1 MNSRRFVEC
10 RTVASSVVGPV
21 AYYVRLS
28 NRIAVGFVQSVMNQ
42 SSTRRFVTPFIL
54 TLLASTWLLA
64 QNAEQNAADA
74 ERVIKALE
82 IRAGSVVGEI
92 GAGDGAL
99 TIAVAKAVGAT
110 GRVFSNEFNKDR
122 LADVVRAAAK
132 AGLGNVTAIEGR
144 EAETN
149 LPDRCCDAIFMRNVY
164 HHFGDPGAM
173 NASLFTSLKA
183 GGSLAV
189 LDFGPPPGA
198 ESATPSG
205 RSQDGHHGVT
215 PATVERELKA
225 AGFEIVSASE
235 WPLRAFMVVAR
246 RPVVECPELA
256 RNQTEISPPKP

>member
-1 MNSRRFVEC
+1 MRR
-10 RTVASSVVGPV
+10 VVTP
-21 AYYVRLS
+21 
-28 NRIAVGFVQSVMNQ
+28 F
-42 SSTRRFVTPFIL
+42 FVTPFIL
-54 TLLASTWLLA
+54 TLLTSTLLFG
-64 QNAEQNAADA
+64 QNAQQNAADA

-99 TIAVAKAVGAT
+99 TLAVAKAVGAT

-122 LADVVRAAAK
+122 LADIGRAADA
-132 AGLGNVTAIEGR
+132 AGLGNVATIEGR
-144 EAETN
+144 ETTTN
-149 LPDRCCDAIFMRNVY
+149 LPDQCCDAIFMRNVY

-173 NASLFTSLKA
+173 NASLFKSLKP

-189 LDFGPPPGA
+189 QDFGPPPGA
-198 ESATPSG
+198 ESATPAG

-225 AGFEIVSASE
+225 AGFDILSSSE

-246 RPVVECPELA
+246 RPVVECPQQATVRALTDRTVRGVRRPDRSSDKNLSE
-256 RNQTEISPPKP
+256 RF

>member
-1 MNSRRFVEC
+1 M
-10 RTVASSVVGPV
+10 
-21 AYYVRLS
+21 
-28 NRIAVGFVQSVMNQ
+28 GFVQSVMNQ

-99 TIAVAKAVGAT
+99 TIAIAKAVGAT

-173 NASLFTSLKA
+173 NASLFTSLKP

-215 PATVERELKA
+215 PAAVERELKA
-225 AGFEIVSASE
+225 AGFEVVSASE

-256 RNQTEISPPKP
+256 GNQTEFSPPKP